1 MTAASSRPASGRRSP
16 LSAFTSEETLE
27 FLNEELNL
35 LGIQTIDRLPTTA
48 STTTATKF
56 RVGAGDDAVG
66 VDESVEQ
73 LLRTLFHLVDLQR
86 RNVVAI
92 NDLETDK
99 RTFRSEKERLS
110 RQLQQ
115 LQQQQAAMKQT
126 TAQAKEKERRA
137 EVKAKELTKMLN
149 AERDEKK
156 KLFQVSCTDFKLDFL
171 IFWTK
176 DEYILYLLCRGGW
189 GKSGQGQIGPLVDV
203 DVTPGVTD

>member
-1 MTAASSRPASGRRSP
+1 MTAASSRQMPASGRRSP

-48 STTTATKF
+48 STTTTTKF

-86 RNVVAI
+86 RNVVTI

-156 KLFQVSCTDFKLDFL
+156 KLFQVSCTL
-171 IFWTK
+171 
-176 DEYILYLLCRGGW
+176 
-189 GKSGQGQIGPLVDV
+189 
-203 DVTPGVTD
+203 